1 MLWGPAAGQQ
11 RSSELFSKATAMRED
26 TSHHAAN
33 STPAVRQIPPRRRVR
48 SIHTLQNPGRAK
60 ELERPHGHNPTST
73 DALAEAI
80 TNFCQQR
87 IRTVDQGTNAIGPT
101 MPAAAAPDQGHAG
114 ARRHSEIAA
123 AGHAVTAAAT
133 AALGSQHG
141 VWTERHGHDRS
152 TPRPFSSRET
162 KSSSTAEA
170 TMEARRIT
178 TTALG
183 YQQGG

>member
-33 STPAVRQIPPRRRVR
+33 STPAVPNPAPMQSPFNTYAAESRTRPRSLNAHMDIIQHPRTHWLRR
-48 SIHTLQNPGRAK
+48 L
-60 ELERPHGHNPTST
+60 LTS
-73 DALAEAI
+73 AS
-80 TNFCQQR
+80 
-87 IRTVDQGTNAIGPT
+87 NAYAQST
-101 MPAAAAPDQGHAG
+101 SRNQCNSNHHASSQAAPDQGHAG

-170 TMEARRIT
+170 TMEAHE
-178 TTALG
+178 
-183 YQQGG
+183 